1 MKKTLALV
9 LAFALVF
16 STMTMAFADDAAAI
30 SADAKICADLGMLL
44 GDGSGV
50 TPAYTATSPNRLQA
64 AIMFL
69 RLKGLWD
76 EARTFTG
83 TDTFADASKVN
94 WAEGKAT
101 VAYLKA
107 HPELGWIGDGKN
119 FDPNSAMTAQQ
130 YYKVML
136 EALGYKQNTAT
147 VVGDFTWENVM
158 TFAASKGLTKNAAV
172 TNFTVN
178 DLAVATV
185 EALKATVKDG
195 NKTLVATLV
204 EAGKIDKA
212 KAIASGV
219 MADTTTTDAKL
230 DSAVAA
236 ANDKVEV
243 TFDADVAKDFAE
255 NVANYKIVVKGSTTA
270 LEVKSAKAVNSKIV
284 ELTTAAQ
291 TGGTAYAITVGAVSK
306 NFAGLAKNTAV
317 PEIDTVKCIDTNTIE
332 IVFKKAMDRASV
344 EDVANYTLNNGATV
358 TKAELW
364 VDQDD
369 TRMTVK
375 LTTDG
380 VANNK
385 VYKLKV
391 ANVKSA
397 DLVAIK
403 TVEKSFSGVTDTTAP
418 KISGNVIVKNNQRIW
433 VKFDDKHGVDKA
445 TAENIAN
452 WSIDGL
458 TINKI
463 TAKDDDGANF
473 GEDDYGYLDLVEIDT
488 EPMTANHKYTI
499 TINNLVDGSTS
510 KNAIAKALTK
520 TFYGVAVDKT
530 APKVGSIKVYGD
542 NLVEVPFTDANRI
555 DYTAATDVNNY
566 TFTDGLQVLSAQVI
580 RSSKPDTDLGKT
592 VVLTTSTMDTD
603 TTYKISIANVSDEF
617 GNVMTSINNR
627 NIERSK
633 GQDIAPPAVTN
644 TVWKDKNTLEVYF
657 NERLDLDSA
666 NDPTNYVLNNDL
678 GAVRKAEISG
688 GKGYQ
693 MVTLTTPDMTT
704 NKNYTLTITGVKDR
718 VGNEMASYK
727 AYFTAGQTSVDT
739 DAPEI
744 DNIVAVNK
752 NEVQV
757 TFDEAV
763 KTVDTSVLTLRAIT
777 GVDNSGNTTYGPA
790 ITGTVQGIG
799 RAGFTIDDNMTIV
812 YKFSAN
818 LSDATEYSVHGLSLV
833 TDTHNNL
840 FKVPSNV
847 NDEETFYGSSDDPE
861 DLEVVAVDQLNVK
874 KLQVTFSRPILFGD
888 VATNSKDSD
897 GDYNNHIGSVGGYSA
912 TIDTDDDETTD
923 ALSVLTL
930 VNSGTFKANNELNLV
945 LSNVY
950 DYAGRQVVSTDR
962 TYKYTTYLE
971 DTDDPVIDYVESVS
985 TKKIQVHYNEELDK
999 TRSGAAGGYTI
1010 EGPFTKNS
1018 STITKKSVPSNATAI
1033 DGDDYTIVNLDV
1045 STLSLI
1051 PGEVYTLYPTN
1062 SAKDWAGNSSAIKD
1076 VSFEFVASAVVMNDY
1091 IKGVAVIDAKNIEVR
1106 STASL
1111 SNIVVTE
1118 AKTGVIVGTTSS
1130 TGKAVAV
1137 AVYTPLLEDVKYTVS
1152 GKIGNDSVSY
1162 DFYGIMKSGQLQ
1174 VQEVYDTA
1182 GTTLQ
1187 HIYITFSDFNS
1198 TDYIVN
1204 VVYASNASTI
1214 LTYNITSTYTTDG
1227 FDAFAD
1233 AGFKT
1238 IPAGAQYTVEVIRK
1252 DDMQTIYAY
1261 TFTR

>member
-30 SADAKICADLGMLL
+30 SADAKICADLGMLV

-64 AIMFL
+64 AVMFL
-69 RLKGLWD
+69 RLKGL
-76 EARTFTG
+76 EAEANAFTG
-83 TDTFADASKVN
+83 TDTFADAKKVA
-94 WAEGKAT
+94 WGQP
-101 VAYLKA
+101 VMAYLKA

-119 FDPNSAMTAQQ
+119 FDPASAMTAQQ

-172 TNFTVN
+172 TSFTVN

-219 MADTTTTDAKL
+219 MGDTTSTDAKL
-230 DSAVAA
+230 SGAVAS
-236 ANDKVEV
+236 ANDGVEV

-270 LEVKSAKAVNSKIV
+270 LEVKAAKAVSSTV
-284 ELTTAAQ
+284 VALTTAVQ
-291 TGGTAYAITVGAVSK
+291 TGGTAYSLTVGTVTA

-317 PEIDTVKCIDTNTIE
+317 PEIDTVKCVDTNTIE

-369 TRMTVK
+369 SRMTVK

-403 TVEKSFSGVTDTTAP
+403 TVEKSFSGVADTTAP

-473 GEDDYGYLDLVEIDT
+473 GVDDYGYLDLVEIDT

-580 RSSKPDTDLGKT
+580 RSSKPDSDLGKT

-688 GKGYQ
+688 SKGYQ

-704 NKNYTLTITGVKDR
+704 NKNYKLTITGVKDR
-718 VGNEMASYK
+718 VGNEMANYK

-763 KTVDTSVLTLRAIT
+763 KTIDTSALTLRAIT
-777 GVDNSGNTTYGPA
+777 GVDSNGNTTYGPA

-812 YKFSAN
+812 YKLSAN
-818 LSDATEYSVHGLSLV
+818 LSDAIEYSVHGLSLV

-840 FKVPSNV
+840 FKVPTNV
-847 NDEETFYGSSDDPE
+847 NDEDTFYGSSDDPE

-874 KLQVTFSRPILFGD
+874 KLQVTFSRPILIGN
-888 VATNSKDSD
+888 VATSSKDATTLE
-897 GDYNNHIGSVGGYSA
+897 YNNHTGTVGGYSA

-930 VNSGTFKANNELNLV
+930 ENSSTFKVNNELNLV
-945 LSNVY
+945 LSNVT

-999 TRSGAAGGYTI
+999 TRSGAAGGYSI

-1018 STITKKSVPSNATAI
+1018 STITKKSVPVAATAI
-1033 DGDDYTIVNLDV
+1033 DGDDYTIVNLNV

-1062 SAKDWAGNSSAIKD
+1062 SAKDWAGNSSATKD
-1076 VSFEFVASAVVMNDY
+1076 VSFEFVASAVVVNDY

-1118 AKTGVIVGTTSS
+1118 TATGVIVGTTAS
-1130 TGKAVAV
+1130 TGTAVAV
-1137 AVYTPLLEDVKYTVS
+1137 AMYTPLLEDVKYTVS
-1152 GKIGNDSVSY
+1152 GKIGTDDASY
-1162 DFYGIMKSGQLQ
+1162 NFYGIMKDGQLQ
-1174 VQEVYDTA
+1174 VQEAYDTT
-1182 GTTLQ
+1182 GTVLQ
-1187 HIYITFSDFNS
+1187 HIYITFSDFNAA
-1198 TDYIVN
+1198 DYIVN
-1204 VVYASNASTI
+1204 VVYASNTSTV
-1214 LTYNITSTYTTDG
+1214 LTYNITSQYTVDG

-1233 AGFKT
+1233 TGFKT